1 MGSVSVVIPCY
12 RYGHFLA
19 DCVRSVLDQ
28 QPGVDVRVLIIDD
41 ASPDDSAERARELAA
56 ADSRI
61 SVVVHETN
69 KRHIATYNEGLL
81 DWADGDYCVLLSADD
96 RLTPGAL
103 VRATALLD
111 ANPAVGFVYGH
122 PLTFQDGSPLPPARG
137 ADWQVGQWAV
147 RPGLWWLRRRFHAAE
162 GCITSPEVVMRTSIQ
177 QRIGG
182 YDPAL
187 PHSGDIEMWMRAAA
201 ISDVGHIRG
210 ADQAYYRRHDANM
223 STVDFGGQLDDLRQR
238 RAAFE
243 SVLVKCGYAL
253 PDGDADAWAAEM
265 RRRLARQ
272 ALRRAVRAY
281 DKGLTQSVPVDEL
294 VAYAA
299 ECWPEYRRLPEFAGL
314 RVRRAVGVR
323 TMPYLRPLV
332 VSAAV
337 NRGRE
342 WVWWRAWRRW
352 GW

>member
-19 DCVRSVLDQ
+19 DCVRSVLDE

-56 ADSRI
+56 ADPRI
-61 SVVVHETN
+61 SVAVHETN
-69 KRHIATYNEGLL
+69 KGHIATYNEGLL
-81 DWADGDYCVLLSADD
+81 EWADGDYCVLLSADD

-111 ANPAVGFVYGH
+111 AHPSVGFVYGH
-122 PLTFQDGSPLPPARG
+122 PLTFQDGSALPQARG
-137 ADWQVGQWAV
+137 ADWQPGQWAV
-147 RPGLWWLRRRFHAAE
+147 RPGLWWLRRRFRSAE
-162 GCITSPEVVMRTSIQ
+162 GCITSPEVVMRTSVQ
-177 QRIGG
+177 KRIGG

-201 ISDVGHIRG
+201 VAGVGHIRG
-210 ADQAYYRRHDANM
+210 ADQAYYRRHGANM
-223 STVDFGGQLDDLRQR
+223 SAVDFGGQLDDLRQR

-243 SVLVKCGYAL
+243 SVLVKCGDAL
-253 PDGDADAWAAEM
+253 PAADAWAAQM
-265 RRRLARQ
+265 RRKLARQ

-281 DKGLTQSVPVDEL
+281 DKGLTGTVPVTEL
-294 VAYAA
+294 VAFA
-299 ECWPEYRRLPEFAGL
+299 EDCWPEYQRLPEYAGL

-323 TMPYLRPLV
+323 AMPYLRPLV

-342 WVWWRAWRRW
+342 WVWWQAWRRR